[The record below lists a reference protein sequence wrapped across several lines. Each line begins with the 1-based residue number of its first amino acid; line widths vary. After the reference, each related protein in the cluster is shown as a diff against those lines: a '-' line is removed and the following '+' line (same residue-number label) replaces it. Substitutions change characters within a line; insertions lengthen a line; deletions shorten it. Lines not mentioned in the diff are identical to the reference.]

1 MDKSTSQHKFIVSCK
16 ENLGML
22 DERSPITFT
31 QNAECLPEGISLPG
45 SVILGKSGAADKVT
59 V

>member
-1 MDKSTSQHKFIVSCK
+1 MSCK

-45 SVILGKSGAADKVT
+45 SVILGKSGAADKVI

>member
-1 MDKSTSQHKFIVSCK
+1 MSCK